1 MVTHKQITDFTE
13 AEFLSFVED
22 ICNDT
27 YPSEKAHMA
36 AVAEFER
43 LSEHPSGSDLIYY
56 PEEGSY
62 EICPVC
68 TWEDDPIQTEE
79 PDYKGGANVMS
90 LNEAREAFRQG
101 RKVS

>member
-1 MVTHKQITDFTE
+1 MMDLAHSCPCCGKY
-13 AEFLSFVED
+13 EF
-22 ICNDT
+22 
-27 YPSEKAHMA
+27 
-36 AVAEFER
+36 
-43 LSEHPSGSDLIYY
+43 

>member
-36 AVAEFER
+36 AVEEFER

-56 PEEGSY
+56 PEEG
-62 EICPVC
+62 
-68 TWEDDPIQTEE
+68 
-79 PDYKGGANVMS
+79 KGGPVAVVQEIKEWRKANGKPG
-90 LNEAREAFRQG
+90 FRDE
-101 RKVS
+101 

>member
-1 MVTHKQITDFTE
+1 MVTHKDITDFTE

-56 PEEGSY
+56 PEGGPVAVVQ
-62 EICPVC
+62 EIKE
-68 TWEDDPIQTEE
+68 WR
-79 PDYKGGANVMS
+79 KANGKPG
-90 LNEAREAFRQG
+90 FRDE
-101 RKVS
+101 

>member
-1 MVTHKQITDFTE
+1 MVTHKEITDFTE

-56 PEEGSY
+56 PEEG
-62 EICPVC
+62 
-68 TWEDDPIQTEE
+68 
-79 PDYKGGANVMS
+79 KGGPIAVVQEIKEWRKANDKPG
-90 LNEAREAFRQG
+90 FR
-101 RKVS
+101 SE

>member
-1 MVTHKQITDFTE
+1 MVTHKDITDFTE

-56 PEEGSY
+56 PEEA
-62 EICPVC
+62 
-68 TWEDDPIQTEE
+68 
-79 PDYKGGANVMS
+79 KGGPVAVVQEIKEWRKANGKPG
-90 LNEAREAFRQG
+90 FRDE
-101 RKVS
+101 